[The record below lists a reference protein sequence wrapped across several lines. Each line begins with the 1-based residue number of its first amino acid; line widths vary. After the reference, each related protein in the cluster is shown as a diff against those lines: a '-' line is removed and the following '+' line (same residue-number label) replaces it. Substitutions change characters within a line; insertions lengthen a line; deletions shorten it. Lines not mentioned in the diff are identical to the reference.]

1 MWNTTDHFAT
11 LGRVGISHQLLRDG
25 VVSSLV
31 PPESHDRPVEKPF
44 RDLIEERAVTRERAA
59 WLLGARVN
67 QQVSYR
73 QVRERTRDWAN
84 VFSSVGLRDG
94 DRVGLLVSDPLE
106 FGTCFVSALAYGLW
120 VAPLDPTLEY
130 PNGQTLDERA
140 TRLHLNAIVSDRA
153 APVALSTTWIDL
165 HDGSSGDTAS
175 DDMPS
180 PNGGGVILA
189 TSGTTGTPK
198 IMALPVAQLVYAAD
212 LIARHNELTTVDR
225 GFNPLPLWH
234 VNAEVVAL
242 LATFLSG
249 SSLVLDDGFHRT
261 DFWSL
266 MDRLEVTW
274 INAVPAIISR
284 LVTRH
289 GDEAIPQRVRFIRSA
304 SAPLSGPLLEAF
316 EAQTNIVVVE
326 SYGMTEAASQ
336 ICANP
341 LRGPRKR
348 GSVGPAV
355 GVQLRVIASP
365 ISSRADAHHPGHVE
379 IRGASVIKRYEGDG
393 YEDRFDP
400 EGWLRTGD
408 LGYLDE
414 DDYLFLVGRSDD
426 VINRGGE
433 KIFPREIE
441 DVILGVPG
449 VLGAAVIG
457 AADEVFH
464 QVPVAFVQLEN
475 VTSSTPLD
483 AIRTV
488 TAQIRNELA
497 VTFVRTRRPVELNV
511 VVHLPVNATGKV
523 KKGELLDDTVEI
535 ITRESLQ

>member
-1 MWNTTDHFAT
+1 MP
-11 LGRVGISHQLLRDG
+11 SE
-25 VVSSLV
+25 SLA
-31 PPESHDRPVEKPF
+31 RPVGTPF
-44 RDLIEERAVTRERAA
+44 LTLVRERAVTRDGAA
-59 WLLGARVN
+59 WLVAARID
-67 QQVSYR
+67 QEVSYS
-73 QVRERTRDWAN
+73 QVLERALHWSN
-84 VFSSVGLRDG
+84 FFSSVGLRDG
-94 DRVGLLVSDPLE
+94 DRIGLLVSDPLE
-106 FGTCFVSALAYGLW
+106 FGTCFVSALAHGLW
-120 VAPLDPTLEY
+120 VAPMDPTLEY
-130 PNGQTLDERA
+130 PSGRTLDQRA
-140 TRLHLNAIVSDRA
+140 AQLHLNAIVSARD
-153 APVALSTTWIDL
+153 APVELSTTWIDL
-165 HDGSSGDTAS
+165 RIGIPAGVQVNAATPSS
-175 DDMPS
+175 
-180 PNGGGVILA
+180 GGGVILA

-198 IMALPVAQLVYAAD
+198 IMALPVAQLVYTAE
-212 LIARHNELTTVDR
+212 LIARHNELTTDDR

-249 SSLVLDDGFHRT
+249 SSLVLDVGFHRT
-261 DFWSL
+261 DFWAL

-284 LVTRH
+284 LVSRH
-289 GDEAIPQRVRFIRSA
+289 VDEAVPQRVRFIRSA

-316 EAQTNIVVVE
+316 EAQTGIVVIE

-355 GVQLRVIASP
+355 GAQLRVIASP
-365 ISSRADAHHPGHVE
+365 TSSRADIHNPGHVE
-379 IRGASVIKRYEGDG
+379 IRGASVIERYEGDG
-393 YEDRFDP
+393 YEGRFDP
-400 EGWLRTGD
+400 EGWLHTGD
-408 LGYLDE
+408 LGYLD
-414 DDYLFLVGRSDD
+414 DDGYLFLVGRSDD

-457 AADEVFH
+457 VVDDVFN

-475 VTSSTPLD
+475 VSTSTPLD

-488 TAQIRNELA
+488 TGQIRSELA
-497 VTFVRTRRPVELNV
+497 STFVRTRRPVELNV

-523 KKGELLDDTVEI
+523 KKDELLGDTLEI
-535 ITRESLQ
+535 ITCESLQ

>member
-1 MWNTTDHFAT
+1 MPSESLARPATTPF
-11 LGRVGISHQLLRDG
+11 L
-25 VVSSLV
+25 SLV
-31 PPESHDRPVEKPF
+31 
-44 RDLIEERAVTRERAA
+44 RERAA
-59 WLLGARVN
+59 SRDGAAWLVAARVD

-73 QVRERTRDWAN
+73 QVLERALEWAN
-84 VFSSVGLRDG
+84 VFASAGLREG
-94 DRVGLLVSDPLE
+94 DRIGLLITDPLE
-106 FGTCFVSALAYGLW
+106 FGTCFVSAFAYGLW
-120 VAPLDPTLEY
+120 VAPIDPTLDY
-130 PNGQTLDERA
+130 PNGRTLDERA
-140 TRLHLNAIVSDRA
+140 DRLHLHAIVGDRD
-153 APVALSTTWIDL
+153 APATLSTAWIDRRV
-165 HDGSSGDTAS
+165 HVADGARSATERLAS
-175 DDMPS
+175 A
-180 PNGGGVILA
+180 GGVILS

-198 IMALPVAQLVYAAD
+198 IMLLPLAQLIYTAD
-212 LIARHNELTTVDR
+212 LIARHNELTTDDR

-284 LVTRH
+284 LVSRR
-289 GDEAIPQRVRFIRSA
+289 GGESVPPRVRFIRSA

-316 EAQTNIVVVE
+316 EAQTDIVVME

-341 LRGPRKR
+341 LRGPRKK

-355 GVQLRVIASP
+355 GVQLRVIASST
-365 ISSRADAHHPGHVE
+365 SSQVDVDNPGYIE
-379 IRGASVIKRYEGDG
+379 IRGPSVITRYEGSG
-393 YEDRFDP
+393 YEDRFDS

-408 LGYLDE
+408 LGYLD
-414 DDYLFLVGRSDD
+414 DDGYLFLVGRSDD

-457 AADEVFH
+457 VADDVFN
-464 QVPVAFVQLEN
+464 QVPVAYVQLEG
-475 VTSSTPLD
+475 VTMATPRET
-483 AIRTV
+483 IRTF
-488 TAQIRNELA
+488 TDAIRNELA
-497 VTFVRTRRPVELNV
+497 ATFVRTRRPVELHV
-511 VVHLPVNATGKV
+511 VLHLPVSATGKV
-523 KKGELLDDTVEI
+523 IKAELPGDAIEI
-535 ITRESLQ
+535 ITSERL

>member
-1 MWNTTDHFAT
+1 MSD
-11 LGRVGISHQLLRDG
+11 VE
-25 VVSSLV
+25 VSSLM
-31 PPESHDRPVEKPF
+31 PSESPGRPGEKPF
-44 RDLIEERAVTRERAA
+44 RELIEERALARADAA
-59 WLLGARVN
+59 WLIAARGSSRVTYS
-67 QQVSYR
+67 QLLQR
-73 QVRERTRDWAN
+73 ARDWVDGLYAA
-84 VFSSVGLRDG
+84 GLRDG

-106 FGTCFVSALAYGLW
+106 FGTSFVSALAYGLW
-120 VAPLDPTLEY
+120 VAPIDPTLEY
-130 PNGQTLDERA
+130 PDGRTLDERA
-140 TRLHLNAIVSDRA
+140 ARLHLDAIVSDRA
-153 APVALSTTWIDL
+153 APASLSTTWIDL
-165 HDGSSGDTAS
+165 RAGVAHDRLDGVG
-175 DDMPS
+175 PS
-180 PNGGGVILA
+180 AFGGGVILA

-198 IMALPVAQLVYAAD
+198 IMALPVAQLVYTAD
-212 LIARHNELTTVDR
+212 LIARHNGLTTDDR

-234 VNAEVVAL
+234 VNAEVVAV
-242 LATFLSG
+242 LATFLTG

-266 MDRLEVTW
+266 IDRLEVTW

-284 LVTRH
+284 LVSRH
-289 GDEAIPQRVRFIRSA
+289 GDEAVPARVRFIRSA
-304 SAPLSGPLLEAF
+304 SAPLSGPLLDAF
-316 EAQTNIVVVE
+316 EAQTDIIVIE

-355 GVQLRVIASP
+355 GVQLRVIATPS
-365 ISSRADAHHPGHVE
+365 SSRVDLRNPGYVE
-379 IRGASVIKRYEGDG
+379 IRGPSVIERYEGVG

-449 VLGAAVIG
+449 VLGAAVIA
-457 AADEVFH
+457 AADEVFN

-475 VTSSTPLD
+475 VTSSTSPD
-483 AIRTV
+483 AVHKLTDRIGG
-488 TAQIRNELA
+488 ELA
-497 VTFVRTRRPVELNV
+497 ATFVRTRRPVELIV
-511 VVHLPVNATGKV
+511 VVQLPLSATGKV
-523 KKGELLDDTVEI
+523 KKGELLSDAVET
-535 ITRESLQ
+535 ITRVSLQ

>member
-1 MWNTTDHFAT
+1 
-11 LGRVGISHQLLRDG
+11 L
-25 VVSSLV
+25 
-31 PPESHDRPVEKPF
+31 
-44 RDLIEERAVTRERAA
+44 
-59 WLLGARVN
+59 
-67 QQVSYR
+67 
-73 QVRERTRDWAN
+73 
-84 VFSSVGLRDG
+84 
-94 DRVGLLVSDPLE
+94 
-106 FGTCFVSALAYGLW
+106 VSALAYGLW
-120 VAPLDPTLEY
+120 VAPIDPTLEY
-130 PNGQTLDERA
+130 PSSRTLDERA
-140 TRLHLNAIVSDRA
+140 ARLHLNAIVSDRT
-153 APVALSTTWIDL
+153 APAALSTTWIDL
-165 HDGSSGDTAS
+165 RLGVSDGLHGNAVPSST
-175 DDMPS
+175 
-180 PNGGGVILA
+180 GGGVILA

-198 IMALPVAQLVYAAD
+198 IMALPVAQLVYTAD
-212 LIARHNELTTVDR
+212 LIARHNELTTLDR

-249 SSLVLDDGFHRT
+249 SSLVLDDHFHRT

-284 LVTRH
+284 LVSRQ
-289 GDEAIPQRVRFIRSA
+289 GDEVVPQRVRFIRSA

-341 LRGPRKR
+341 LRGLRKR
-348 GSVGPAV
+348 GSVGPAI
-355 GVQLRVIASP
+355 GVQLRVIATP
-365 ISSRADAHHPGHVE
+365 ISSRADVHHPGHVE
-379 IRGASVIKRYEGDG
+379 IRGASVIERYEGTG
-393 YEDRFDP
+393 YEDRFDSQ
-400 EGWLRTGD
+400 GWLRTGD
-408 LGYLDE
+408 LGYLDN

-441 DVILGVPG
+441 NVILGVHG
-449 VLGAAVIG
+449 VVGAAVIG
-457 AADEVFH
+457 AADEVFN

-475 VTSSTPLD
+475 VTTSTPLD

-497 VTFVRTRRPVELNV
+497 ATFVRTRRPVELNV

-523 KKGELLDDTVEI
+523 KKNELLGDAVEI

>member
-1 MWNTTDHFAT
+1 MPSES
-11 LGRVGISHQLLRDG
+11 LGRPD
-25 VVSSLV
+25 
-31 PPESHDRPVEKPF
+31 EKPF
-44 RDLIEERAVTRERAA
+44 RDLMQERAQAREGAP
-59 WLLGARVN
+59 WLMAARVD
-67 QQVSYR
+67 QRVSYR
-73 QVRERTRDWAN
+73 QVLDRARDCAN
-84 VFSSVGLRDG
+84 DYSSAGLREG

-106 FGTCFVSALAYGLW
+106 FGTCFVGALAYGLW
-120 VAPLDPTLEY
+120 VAPLDPTIEY
-130 PNGQTLDERA
+130 PNGQTLDARA

-153 APVALSTTWIDL
+153 APESLSTTWIDL
-165 HDGSSGDTAS
+165 RDGISLDGPS
-175 DDMPS
+175 DDTPS
-180 PNGGGVILA
+180 PRGGGVILA

-198 IMALPVAQLVYAAD
+198 IMALPLAQLIYAAD
-212 LIARHNELTTVDR
+212 LIARHNELTTLDR

-249 SSLVLDDGFHRT
+249 SSLVLDDSFHRT
-261 DFWSL
+261 DFWTL
-266 MDRLEVTW
+266 VDRLEVTW

-284 LVTRH
+284 LVSRL
-289 GDEAIPQRVRFIRSA
+289 GDDVVPQRVRFIRSA
-304 SAPLSGPLLEAF
+304 SAPLSGPLLDAF
-316 EAQTNIVVVE
+316 EAQTDIVVIE

-336 ICANP
+336 VCANP

-365 ISSRADAHHPGHVE
+365 PTSRADVDHPGHVE
-379 IRGASVIKRYEGDG
+379 IRGPSVIERYEGEG
-393 YEDRFDP
+393 YEDRFDS

-449 VLGAAVIG
+449 VLGAAVIA

-475 VTSSTPLD
+475 VTTSTPLD
-483 AIRTV
+483 EIRRV
-488 TAQIRNELA
+488 TEQIRNELVA
-497 VTFVRTRRPVELNV
+497 AFVRTRRPVALTV

-523 KKGELLDDTVEI
+523 KKSELLSAAVEI
-535 ITRESLQ
+535 VTRESLQ